1 VPYHGQLDTACG
13 DHLLKYYYLT
23 DDSERSLAP
32 FFSKPVLSACFNGVV
47 IIGISLIICWPR
59 QPLSEFVGE
68 NKIPMVFFIIFAA
81 TLIVNSYINLC
92 CGCGELIRRG
102 FYFVKYP
109 PAIATFEKESD
120 FFTYGLIGFLLQ
132 SQMMLLLFLPLLILA
147 ASISAVSFIP
157 FLQAL
162 SILYFAALLCRM
174 FGFMVYL
181 IWGRT
186 SMVGYFIA
194 RTFMI
199 FFIFG
204 TFFWVPFLNPLQILY
219 LLNKS
224 TGDIGLFFA
233 LYMTTVI
240 FATLLLIGTNH
251 FLIRRHL
258 SEKGR

>member
-1 VPYHGQLDTACG
+1 V
-13 DHLLKYYYLT
+13 KYYYLT

-32 FFSKPVLSACFNGVV
+32 FFSKTVLSACFIGVV
-47 IIGISLIICWPR
+47 IISISLIICWPR
-59 QPLSEFVGE
+59 QPLAEFIGE
-68 NKIPMVFFIIFAA
+68 NKIPLVFFIIFAA

-102 FYFVKYP
+102 FYIIKYP
-109 PAIATFEKESD
+109 TDIATFEKEND
-120 FFTYGLIGFLLQ
+120 FFTYGLIAFLLH
-132 SQMMLLLFLPLLILA
+132 SQIMLLLFLPLLILA

-157 FLQAL
+157 FLQAV

-186 SMVGYFIA
+186 STLGYFVA

-204 TFFWVPFLNPLQILY
+204 TFFFAPFLNPLQILY
-219 LLNKS
+219 SLNKS
-224 TGDIGLFFA
+224 TGDIGLPFA
-233 LYMTTVI
+233 LYMMTVT
-240 FATLLLIGTNH
+240 FAILLLIGANH
-251 FLIRRHL
+251 FLVRRHL
-258 SEKGR
+258 RGEDMNIEHRTSNIEC

>member
-1 VPYHGQLDTACG
+1 M
-13 DHLLKYYYLT
+13 KYYYLT

-32 FFSKPVLSACFNGVV
+32 FFSIPVLSACFIGVV
-47 IIGISLIICWPR
+47 IISISLIICWPR
-59 QPLSEFVGE
+59 QPLFEFVGE

-81 TLIVNSYINLC
+81 TLIVTSYINLC

-102 FYFVKYP
+102 FYITKYP
-109 PAIATFEKESD
+109 TDITTFEKESD
-120 FFTYGLIGFLLQ
+120 FFTYGLIGFLLH

-147 ASISAVSFIP
+147 ASISAVPLIP
-157 FLQAL
+157 FLQAV

-181 IWGRT
+181 IWGRAST
-186 SMVGYFIA
+186 VGYFVA

-224 TGDIGLFFA
+224 TGDIGLLFA
-233 LYMTTVI
+233 LYMMTVI
-240 FATLLLIGTNH
+240 FAILLLIGTNH

-258 SEKGR
+258 REKGR